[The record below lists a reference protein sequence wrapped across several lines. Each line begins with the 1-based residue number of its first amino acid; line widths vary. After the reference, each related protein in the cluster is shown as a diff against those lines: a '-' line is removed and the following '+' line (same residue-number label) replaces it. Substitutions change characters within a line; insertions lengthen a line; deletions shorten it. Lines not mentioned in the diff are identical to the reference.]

1 MKKPKKIV
9 CGSEDYSTTT
19 LERFLYFSDC
29 IPSGW
34 EEFFK
39 KPEVKTAVQIIS
51 AELEKQ
57 TKTDKLQFNPKLGW
71 VFRALDMVAPDKI
84 KVVILGQDP
93 TPQPGKATGL
103 AFSLQ
108 PTEDAREVATV
119 FNVLMELKLEGF
131 HTNLKNGDLTPW
143 VAQGVFLLNS
153 ALTVPHSQAGAHL
166 SLWKPFMRLLITYIS
181 EKASSSAWMVW
192 GKLAV
197 EILKPKKNKPVY
209 NGVDTKKHYQII
221 GNHPS
226 AAYAAYVY
234 FLGGDYFK
242 CANTFLTKVKRDT
255 INWDLPGLGTITSP
269 CPPFP

>member
-1 MKKPKKIV
+1 M
-9 CGSEDYSTTT
+9 YN
-19 LERFLYFSDC
+19 
-29 IPSGW
+29 
-34 EEFFK
+34 
-39 KPEVKTAVQIIS
+39 EVQKIS

-57 TKTDKLQFNPKLGW
+57 KNKDKLQFNPKLGR

-131 HTNLKNGDLTPW
+131 QTNLKNGDLTPW

-153 ALTVPHSQAGAHL
+153 ALTVPHNRAGAHL
-166 SLWKPFMRLLITYIS
+166 PLWKPFMRLLITYIN

-192 GKLAV
+192 GKQAL
-197 EILKPKKNKPVY
+197 EILKPRVNKPVY
-209 NGVDTKKHYQII
+209 NGVDFKKKHYLIL
-221 GNHPS
+221 GSHPS
-226 AAYAAYVY
+226 AAYAAYIY
-234 FLGGDYFK
+234 FLGRDYFK
-242 CANTFLTKVKRDT
+242 CANTFLTKVKRGT
-255 INWDLPGLGTITSP
+255 INWDLPGLGTITKT
-269 CPPFP
+269 CPPNFP

>member
-1 MKKPKKIV
+1 MELEFNCKEANY
-9 CGSEDYSTTT
+9 EDYT
-19 LERFLYFSDC
+19 LETFLY
-29 IPSGW
+29 
-34 EEFFK
+34 EEKCMPIKWKDFFQK
-39 KPEVKTAVQIIS
+39 EGVYNEVQKIS

-57 TKTDKLQFNPKLGW
+57 KNKDKLQFNPKLGW

-153 ALTVPHSQAGAHL
+153 ALTVPHNRAGAHL
-166 SLWKPFMRLLITYIS
+166 PLWKPFMRLLITYIN

-192 GKLAV
+192 GKQAL
-197 EILKPKKNKPVY
+197 EILKPRVNKPVY
-209 NGVDTKKHYQII
+209 KGVDFKKKH
-221 GNHPS
+221 
-226 AAYAAYVY
+226 
-234 FLGGDYFK
+234 
-242 CANTFLTKVKRDT
+242 
-255 INWDLPGLGTITSP
+255 
-269 CPPFP
+269 